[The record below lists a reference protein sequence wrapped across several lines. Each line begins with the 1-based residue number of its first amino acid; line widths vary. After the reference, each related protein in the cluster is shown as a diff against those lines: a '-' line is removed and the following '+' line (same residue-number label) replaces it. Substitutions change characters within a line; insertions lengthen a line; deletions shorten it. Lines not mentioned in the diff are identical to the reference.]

1 MFRKR
6 SSILT
11 ALGALILLC
20 VAAQAQE
27 AKATRATEAD
37 EDRAVEKNFRSRV
50 FEIKYRD
57 PAALVK
63 VLSPLGSSVKGKA
76 ISYNSEFKTISVRDF
91 PENIAVMEEAI
102 KRLDVP
108 QPARPV
114 IEFHVHILIATN
126 TATNAAGQYPPE
138 LVDVIKQ
145 LQSTLNYRNYSLMSS
160 QVLRYGGGG
169 ASPLTN
175 KGVAELKLSRET
187 PGSNNPIFYDYR
199 LENVA
204 WDESV
209 KQAQVGLFSFVM
221 RIPLIAG
228 STQSLQYENIGF
240 NTPVSLREGEKVV
253 VGTTSMEDKGI
264 VVVITTRVVG

>member
-11 ALGALILLC
+11 ALCALILLC

-27 AKATRATEAD
+27 AQATKATEAD
-37 EDRAVEKNFRSRV
+37 EDCAVEKNFRSRV

-76 ISYNSEFKTISVRDF
+76 ISYNSEFKTVSVRDF
-91 PENIAVMEEAI
+91 PQNIAVMEEAI
-102 KRLDVP
+102 RRLDVP

-114 IEFHVHILIATN
+114 IEFHVHILVATN
-126 TATNAAGQYPPE
+126 TATTAAGQYPPE

-160 QVLRYGGGG
+160 QVLRYGGG

-175 KGVAELKLSRET
+175 KGVAELRLSRDT

-209 KQAQVGLFSFVM
+209 KQAQVGVFSFVM

-264 VVVITTRVVG
+264 VVVITTNLIG